1 MKCIIWLTQKV
12 ITLQLKYTFWMYI
25 NLSINSS
32 KVFIDRNIIQSEKY
46 PNFCLMFG
54 HIYFWAIFYL
64 YNNMTYVSPGGGVG
78 GRNTLRV

>member
-1 MKCIIWLTQKV
+1 
-12 ITLQLKYTFWMYI
+12 MYI

-54 HIYFWAIFYL
+54 HIYFRAVYYIFITIRLMYHP
-64 YNNMTYVSPGGGVG
+64 VVVVG
-78 GRNTLRV
+78 EGRDTLRV

>member
-12 ITLQLKYTFWMYI
+12 VTLQLKYTFWMYI

-54 HIYFWAIFYL
+54 HIYFGAVYYIFI
-64 YNNMTYVSPGGGVG
+64 TI
-78 GRNTLRV
+78 